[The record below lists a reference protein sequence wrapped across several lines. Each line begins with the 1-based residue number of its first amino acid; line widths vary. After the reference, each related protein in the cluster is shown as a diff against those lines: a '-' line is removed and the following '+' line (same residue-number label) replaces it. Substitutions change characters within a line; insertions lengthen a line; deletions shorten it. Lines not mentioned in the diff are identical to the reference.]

1 MTSPFRS
8 REPIDDAEAIEVL
21 CTGEIEVLG
30 RMPYSSNAT
39 FLVDVCDQDR
49 LLQGIYKP
57 HRGEGHL
64 WDFPDGLY
72 RREVA
77 AYELSRELG
86 WDLVPPT
93 VERDGPLGVGSLQ
106 LFVPARFDEHYF
118 TLRDDP
124 AHEPWFH
131 RLCIFDV
138 VSNNTDRKSG
148 HCLIDEHDHLW
159 AIDNGLSFH
168 AEYKL
173 RTVVW
178 DWSGDPIPSP
188 LLDDL
193 MAFVER
199 GLPEQL
205 ADLLDP
211 FERDATITR
220 ANALIRDG
228 RFPVDHTGRSVPW
241 PLV

>member
-8 REPIDDAEAIEVL
+8 REPIGDDDAIEIL
-21 CTGEIEVLG
+21 AAGEIEILG
-30 RMPYSSNAT
+30 QMPYSSNST
-39 FLVDVCDQDR
+39 FLVDISHPDA

-57 HRGEGHL
+57 HAGERYL

-77 AYELSRELG
+77 AYELSRALG

-93 VERDGPLGVGSLQ
+93 IERDGPHGVGSLQ
-106 LFVPARFDEHYF
+106 LFVPARFEEHYF

-124 AHEPWFH
+124 AHTPWFM
-131 RLCIFDV
+131 RLCAFDLI
-138 VSNNTDRKSG
+138 SNNTDRKSG

-168 AEYKL
+168 AEFKL
-173 RTVVW
+173 RTVIW
-178 DWSGDPIPSP
+178 DWSDDPVP
-188 LLDDL
+188 
-193 MAFVER
+193 AEA
-199 GLPEQL
+199 L
-205 ADLLDP
+205 ADLLTLVDDGLP
-211 FERDATITR
+211 DRVANLLDVFERDAVVAR
-220 ANALIRDG
+220 ANALVREG
-228 RFPVDHTGRSVPW
+228 RFPVDHSGRRVPW